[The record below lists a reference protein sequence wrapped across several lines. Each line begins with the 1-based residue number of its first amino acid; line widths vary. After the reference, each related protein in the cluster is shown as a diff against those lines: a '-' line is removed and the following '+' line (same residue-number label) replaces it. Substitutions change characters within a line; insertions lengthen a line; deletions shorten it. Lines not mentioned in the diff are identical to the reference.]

1 MNLFETVN
9 TTQLE
14 NPIEQQPEQQNDA
27 TTITRTSHV
36 KSKKF
41 KQLIKWNPNPKDH
54 PLLNMRIMLESFIPK
69 NSPNDETTN
78 TQMDVL

>member
-41 KQLIKWNPNPKDH
+41 K
-54 PLLNMRIMLESFIPK
+54 
-69 NSPNDETTN
+69 
-78 TQMDVL
+78 